1 MSLVAEESVVS
12 GETESRMLPAKRRF
26 CSVDILF
33 VNLGIGIQHLP
44 NHITV
49 FGFDI
54 ALYGIIIGM
63 GAILGLMLSCQDFK
77 SRGQDSGILVDYMI
91 FAILFA
97 IVGARLYYVIFAWDS
112 YRNNLWEIFN
122 IRKGGMAIYGGI
134 IGAALTLIVFA
145 RVKKVPFFRIADSA
159 VLGLLLGQM
168 IGRWGNFF
176 NCEAFGGYTDN
187 LFAMRIRMSLVNPSM
202 ITQELLERRIIE
214 DGVTY
219 IQVHPTFLYE
229 SMWNAGLLI
238 LLYLYRKHKR
248 FEGELFWLYFVGYGI
263 GRFWIEALRTD
274 QLKLFATGM
283 AVSQLLSLIMAAAAL
298 LIIIVNRKI
307 TAKVKEN

>member
-1 MSLVAEESVVS
+1 MSLAAEEPVVS
-12 GETESRMLPAKRRF
+12 GEAGNRKLPAKRRF
-26 CSVDILF
+26 RLVDILF

-63 GAILGLMLSCQDFK
+63 GAILGLMLSCRDFK
-77 SRGQDSGILVDYMI
+77 SRGQDPGILVDYMI

-187 LFAMRIRMSLVNPSM
+187 LFAMRIRMSLVNPLM

-214 DGVTY
+214 GGVTY

-229 SMWNAGLLI
+229 SIWNAGVLI

-283 AVSQLLSLIMAAAAL
+283 AVSQLLSLIMAVAAL